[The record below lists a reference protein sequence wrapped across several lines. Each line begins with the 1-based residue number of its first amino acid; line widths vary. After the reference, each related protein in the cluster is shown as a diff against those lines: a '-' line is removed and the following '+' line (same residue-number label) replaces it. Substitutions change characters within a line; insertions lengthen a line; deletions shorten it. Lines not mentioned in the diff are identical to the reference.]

1 MQQIPQAAAEFYRQQ
16 QRISDVTARAVS
28 REWAKVGDDFT
39 PGWDAVRGGVT
50 DVVQAGLRATTRS
63 AAEYIPRLVSETG
76 LAAPPTGGLQL
87 GAFSETMPDGSEIA
101 TAFDAAPIRAKQA
114 VAGGAT
120 SLRAREMAGAW
131 LSSKVLTALADT
143 RRNVVSVDLA
153 QRPTI
158 TGYVRMLNGASCPR
172 CTILAGKWF
181 RWNEGFQRHPNCD
194 CVHIPAKDQAWAEAE
209 GFVSDPYE
217 EFFSLSEDEQNRL
230 YTEAGAQAIRDGGDI
245 YRVVNINQRGLGVS
259 RQAAR
264 YGTPMR
270 MTPNDI
276 YELKLS
282 RAETIKVLERE
293 GYITGPQVGG
303 GNIVG
308 RYREAYQA
316 PISRPVVPGSKR
328 ERVLRAR
335 ESGVRDPLDRATMTA
350 QERRLFD
357 AVYRR
362 EYARKYG
369 YLPRSVG
376 QNSADLYSGLTGLPA
391 TPQRLALL
399 DAEISRY
406 LSRIGP
412 GQRSMVRLAD
422 ELGLRG
428 DEFATGAAF
437 RKIEARIGTAALQTG
452 SVGGGGRLP
461 PRRRTPPEEFGPEPP
476 EGTPEWKRYWRD
488 RQDRLPT
495 NRVREDLAPHEVR
508 FYEKFTSAGHQLRLI
523 EKQRAFPTHD
533 FEWVSNEGLLV
544 ELKST
549 KNRYSTMADRISD
562 SVKKAYENHGVVKEN
577 FVLDIGDF
585 RPSAKTLSQL
595 ARFNNGRN
603 PDRRIRRLWVFSRG
617 ELIEIP
623 LQTRK

>member
-28 REWAKVGDDFT
+28 NQWAKVGDDFT
-39 PGWDAVRGGVT
+39 PGWDSVRGGVA

-63 AAEYIPRLVSETG
+63 AAEYTPKLISETG
-76 LAAPPTGGLQL
+76 LDAAPVGGLQL
-87 GAFSETMPDGSEIA
+87 GAFSEAMPDGSEIA
-101 TAFDAAPIRAKQA
+101 SAFDAAPIRAKQA

-120 SLRAREMAGAW
+120 SVLAREMAGAW

-194 CVHIPAKDQAWAEAE
+194 CVHIPAKDQQWAEAE

-217 EFFSLSEDEQNRL
+217 EFFSLTEEEQDRL
-230 YTEAGAQAIRDGGDI
+230 YTKAGAQAIRDGGDI

-259 RQAAR
+259 RQAVR

-282 RAETIKVLERE
+282 RSETINLLERE
-293 GYITGPQVGG
+293 GYITGPQTGG

-308 RYREAYQA
+308 RYREAYQQ
-316 PISRPVVPGSKR
+316 PISRAIVPGSKR

-335 ESGVRDPLDRATMTA
+335 ETGVRDPLDRATMTA

-376 QNSADLYSGLTGLPA
+376 QNSADLHSGLVGLEA
-391 TPQRLALL
+391 TPQRLAML

-412 GQRSMVRLAD
+412 RQHSMIRLAD

-428 DEFATGAAF
+428 DEFKTGEVF
-437 RKIEARIGTAALQTG
+437 RKIENRVGTAALQTG
-452 SVGGGGRLP
+452 GANGGGRKP
-461 PRRRTPPEEFGPEPP
+461 PTSGTPSDDFGPEPP
-476 EGTPEWKRYWRD
+476 EGTPKWKRYWRE
-488 RQDRLPT
+488 RQERLDT
-495 NRVREDLAPHEVR
+495 NKLAEALEPHEVR
-508 FYEKFTSAGHQLRLI
+508 FYERFISAGNR
-523 EKQRAFPTHD
+523 
-533 FEWVSNEGLLV
+533 V
-544 ELKST
+544 ELIPRSKELVST
-549 KNRYSTMADRISD
+549 SDFRWLSRSGVEVEVKRPDRVAYD
-562 SVKKAYENHGVVKEN
+562 SAKRLLRDAVNAARRNHSVVKAH
-577 FVLDIGDF
+577 FILDLGE
-585 RPSAKTLSQL
+585 RPLPEKVQRQL
-595 ARFNNGRN
+595 GLYNIRN
-603 PDRRIRRLWVFSRG
+603 PENRIERLWVWSQG

-623 LQTRK
+623 LKRT